1 MKKDF
6 LTTSILLLIIS
17 FLVGCSSHEKTEM
30 NPDYAGVGTEIPGG
44 IDARIVPFD
53 FEEAV
58 KDADLIAEVEIKR
71 LIKEVKEEPIPY
83 TVFATHI
90 IQKIEGDDMRAE
102 VTIRQNGD
110 SEWRFNDNKMFKPG
124 EKYVFFLKK
133 TAASES
139 DYWILGEET
148 GMFQVASDDYLIKLS
163 DSLDE
168 FASLEAHPNDLQ
180 SNDKEIINDV
190 TQILDKQSF
199 INKIKG
205 ELK

>member
-1 MKKDF
+1 
-6 LTTSILLLIIS
+6 
-17 FLVGCSSHEKTEM
+17 
-30 NPDYAGVGTEIPGG
+30 
-44 IDARIVPFD
+44 
-53 FEEAV
+53 
-58 KDADLIAEVEIKR
+58 
-71 LIKEVKEEPIPY
+71 
-83 TVFATHI
+83 
-90 IQKIEGDDMRAE
+90 MRAE

-110 SEWRFNDNKMFKPG
+110 SEWSFNDNKMFKPG

-139 DYWILGEET
+139 DYWIFGEET

-168 FASLEAHPNDLQ
+168 FASLEANPNDLQ
-180 SNDKEIINDV
+180 SNYKEIINDV